1 MMRVARSL
9 VLFALLPVFAG
20 CQMFS
25 SKPAD
30 TTAGQTRLQGE
41 LISSNDQ
48 WVFQPCVGQQ
58 RFIVRDSANT
68 TLVQD
73 ASYMPAKPGKL
84 FADLRGNFVA
94 SKTPGAE
101 GEVLVQQLYRLER
114 NSGACQDPNFKQL
127 TVHANGNGPA
137 WEVQA
142 GAKGMVLKR
151 EGQPDLALPY
161 VEEQVGDGRFSLST
175 EANNQRIELWVAPQR
190 CTDSANGSVQHLGA
204 ELRINGQ
211 VQRGCGYFGGARN
224 D

>member
-9 VLFALLPVFAG
+9 VLFALLPVVAG

-41 LISSNDQ
+41 LISANDQ
-48 WVFQPCVGQQ
+48 LIFQPCVGQQ
-58 RFIVRDSANT
+58 RYVVRDSANT

-73 ASYMPAKPGKL
+73 TSYMPNKPGKL
-84 FADLRGNFVA
+84 FADIRGNFSA
-94 SKTPGAE
+94 SKTPGTD
-101 GEVLVQQLYRLER
+101 GEVQVQQLYRLER
-114 NSGACQDPNFKQL
+114 NSSACQDPNFKQL
-127 TVHANGNGPA
+127 TVHANGNGP
-137 WEVQA
+137 
-142 GAKGMVLKR
+142 VLKR
-151 EGQPDLALPY
+151 EGQPDLALPF

-175 EANNQRIELWVAPQR
+175 EANNQHIELWVAPQR